1 MSKDLFEM
9 RKALASRTSPFAR
22 EQARGQA
29 SAVADFVF
37 EPKSGKD
44 PLGNIPVTVPRMRGG
59 PNAFVPAGQQQQF
72 TQVDAL
78 APLNF
83 AAEELTTPANAPFV
97 AVPRMLSRAGSALV
111 ENIPTELK
119 DFYSGDPIKKA
130 RGVAEGMFQGVK
142 GAARELIDPTEMAT
156 RREFGGAGSVRRKE
170 FVETADRG
178 VAEAS
183 PKASA
188 FLRAQATGKAV
199 GEGNTV
205 IEAYPVLKRD
215 AVEVGRLE
223 NTQDVQQ
230 ALTRDNPDIDQDIVD
245 RATNHLY
252 AQQGKKGQLVTR
264 NRATSSTNLGPEA
277 IGQATTSPVALRT
290 LYSPKSM
297 ESWYDVVGD
306 NPSTEQWKE
315 MLGLFSALERD
326 FLLQNKKIF
335 GENPSAAAVWG
346 TYWKGKKRVK
356 EGKKLGSDQKKYIDA
371 IDKQMNTQTG
381 LKKYLSKFVPNALV
395 KPKGPTKV
403 NEMNGKLV
411 LQQSF
416 NSSAKDLG
424 GMNAFIVVDPKKG
437 EFYSMLSDGHDLLG
451 QTPPGFEDLVNVVP
465 IQKYKIGA
473 GKEAGGARPKK
484 ELEAA
489 SEVYENTAELER
501 RSGIP
506 RLKNESVAA
515 YQKRVA
521 RDFKGTATT
530 GERLE
535 AAATAAMPLSAGGM
549 LSRDEK
555 ERGR

>member
-1 MSKDLFEM
+1 MSNDYLEL
-9 RKALASRTSPFAR
+9 RKAASRTTPFAR
-22 EQARGQA
+22 KQARGQA
-29 SAVADFVF
+29 SAVADVVF
-37 EPKSGKD
+37 DS
-44 PLGNIPVTVPRMRGG
+44 PLDNPFGSLPMTAYAGSEGIPMSPPRK
-59 PNAFVPAGQQQQF
+59 
-72 TQVDAL
+72 TQVDAM

-97 AVPRMLSRAGSALV
+97 AAPRMLARAGNAFV

-130 RGVAEGMFQGVK
+130 KGVAGGMLQSAK
-142 GAARELIDPTEMAT
+142 GTVRELVDPTEMAT
-156 RREFGGAGSVRRKE
+156 RREFGGAGSVRRRE
-170 FVETADRG
+170 SVETEDRG
-178 VAEAS
+178 VGEAS

-188 FLRAQATGKAV
+188 FLRAQSTGKAV
-199 GEGNTV
+199 GEGDTI

-215 AVEVGRLE
+215 AVQVGRLE
-223 NTQDVQQ
+223 NTQDVQR
-230 ALTRDNPDIDQDIVD
+230 ALTKDNPDIDQDIVD

-252 AQQGKKGQLVTR
+252 AQQGKQGQLVTR
-264 NRATSSTNLGPEA
+264 NRATPSTNLGPEA

-306 NPSTEQWKE
+306 NPSTEQWKG
-315 MLGLFSALERD
+315 MLGLFSALDRD
-326 FLLQNKKIF
+326 FLLQNKKVF
-335 GENPSAAAVWG
+335 GEKPSAAVVWSA
-346 TYWKGKKRVK
+346 YWKGKKRIK

-371 IDKQMNTQTG
+371 IDNQMKTQTG

-451 QTPPGFEDLVNVVP
+451 QTPPGFENLVNVVP

-489 SEVYENTAELER
+489 SEVYGDTAELER

-506 RLKNESVAA
+506 RLKNESVSA

-535 AAATAAMPLSAGGM
+535 AAATAAMPLSAVGM
-549 LSRDEK
+549 MSRDEEK
-555 ERGR
+555 GR

>member
-1 MSKDLFEM
+1 MSNDYLEL
-9 RKALASRTSPFAR
+9 RKAASRTTPFAR

-29 SAVADFVF
+29 SAVADVVF
-37 EPKSGKD
+37 DS
-44 PLGNIPVTVPRMRGG
+44 PLDNPFGSLPMTAYAGSEGIPMSPPRK
-59 PNAFVPAGQQQQF
+59 
-72 TQVDAL
+72 TQVDAM

-97 AVPRMLSRAGSALV
+97 AAPRMLARAGNAFV

-130 RGVAEGMFQGVK
+130 KGVAGGMLQSAK
-142 GAARELIDPTEMAT
+142 GTARELVDPTEMAT
-156 RREFGGAGSVRRKE
+156 RREFGGAGSVRRRE
-170 FVETADRG
+170 SVETEDRG
-178 VAEAS
+178 VGEAS

-188 FLRAQATGKAV
+188 FLRAQSTGKAV
-199 GEGNTV
+199 GEGDTI

-215 AVEVGRLE
+215 AVQVGRLE
-223 NTQDVQQ
+223 NTQDVQR
-230 ALTRDNPDIDQDIVD
+230 ALTKDNPDIDQDIVD

-252 AQQGKKGQLVTR
+252 AQQGKQGQLVTR

-306 NPSTEQWKE
+306 NPSTEQWKG
-315 MLGLFSALERD
+315 MLGLFSALDRD
-326 FLLQNKKIF
+326 FLLQNKKVF
-335 GENPSAAAVWG
+335 GEKPSAAVVWSA
-346 TYWKGKKRVK
+346 YWKGKKRIK

-371 IDKQMNTQTG
+371 IDNQMKTQTG

-451 QTPPGFEDLVNVVP
+451 QTPPGFENLVNVVP

-489 SEVYENTAELER
+489 SEVYGDTAELER

-506 RLKNESVAA
+506 RLKNESVSA

-535 AAATAAMPLSAGGM
+535 AAATAAMPLSAVGM
-549 LSRDEK
+549 MSRDEEK
-555 ERGR
+555 GR

>member
-1 MSKDLFEM
+1 MSNDYLEL
-9 RKALASRTSPFAR
+9 RKAASRTTPFAR
-22 EQARGQA
+22 KQARGQA
-29 SAVADFVF
+29 SAVADVVF
-37 EPKSGKD
+37 DS
-44 PLGNIPVTVPRMRGG
+44 PLDNPFGSLPVTAYAGSEGIPMSAPRK
-59 PNAFVPAGQQQQF
+59 
-72 TQVDAL
+72 TQVDAM

-97 AVPRMLSRAGSALV
+97 AAPRMLARAGSSFV

-119 DFYSGDPIKKA
+119 GFYSGSPVEKYKGIS
-130 RGVAEGMFQGVK
+130 EGMLQSAK
-142 GAARELIDPTEMAT
+142 GTARELVDPTEMAT
-156 RREFGGAGSVRRKE
+156 RREFGTGSVRRAE
-170 FVETADRG
+170 MQQTADRG
-178 VAEAS
+178 ITEGN

-188 FLRAQATGKAV
+188 FLRAQSTGKAV
-199 GEGNTV
+199 GEGDTI

-215 AVEVGRLE
+215 AVQVGRLE
-223 NTQDVQQ
+223 NTEDVQR
-230 ALTRDNPDIDQDIVD
+230 ALTKDNPNIDQDIVD

-252 AQQGKKGQLVTR
+252 AQQGKQGQLVTR

-306 NPSTEQWKE
+306 SPSTEQWKE
-315 MLGLFSALERD
+315 MLGLFSALDRD
-326 FLLQNKKIF
+326 FLLQNKKVF
-335 GENPSAAAVWG
+335 GEKPSAAVVWN
-346 TYWKGKKRVK
+346 TYWKGKKRLK
-356 EGKKLGSDQKKYIDA
+356 EGKKLGSDQKKYVDVV
-371 IDKQMNTQTG
+371 DNQMKTQTG

-473 GKEAGGARPKK
+473 GKEGGGARPKK

-489 SEVYENTAELER
+489 SEVYEDTVELEK
-501 RSGIP
+501 RSGIS
-506 RLKNESVAA
+506 RLKNESISA

-530 GERLE
+530 GERVE
-535 AAATAAMPLSAGGM
+535 AAASAAMPLSAVGM
-549 LSRDEK
+549 MSRDEEK
-555 ERGR
+555 GR

>member
-1 MSKDLFEM
+1 MPQTVYAGSEGIPMS
-9 RKALASRTSPFAR
+9 A
-22 EQARGQA
+22 
-29 SAVADFVF
+29 
-37 EPKSGKD
+37 
-44 PLGNIPVTVPRMRGG
+44 PRR
-59 PNAFVPAGQQQQF
+59 
-72 TQVDAL
+72 TQVDL
-78 APLNF
+78 MAPLNF
-83 AAEELTTPANAPFV
+83 GAEELTTPANVPFV
-97 AVPRMLSRAGSALV
+97 AGPRMLARAGNAFV

-119 DFYSGDPIKKA
+119 GFYSGSPVEKYKGIS
-130 RGVAEGMFQGVK
+130 EGMLQSAK
-142 GAARELIDPTEMAT
+142 GTARELVDPTEMAT
-156 RREFGGAGSVRRKE
+156 RREFGTGSVRRAE
-170 FVETADRG
+170 MQQTADRG
-178 VAEAS
+178 ITEGN

-199 GEGNTV
+199 GEGDTV

-215 AVEVGRLE
+215 AVQVGRLE

-230 ALTRDNPDIDQDIVD
+230 ALTKDNPDIDQDIVD

-252 AQQGKKGQLVTR
+252 AQQGKQGQLVTR

-306 NPSTEQWKE
+306 SPSTEQWKE
-315 MLGLFSALERD
+315 MLGLFSALDRD
-326 FLLQNKKIF
+326 FLLQNKKVF
-335 GENPSAAAVWG
+335 GENPSAAAVWKS
-346 TYWKGKKRVK
+346 YWKGKKNLK
-356 EGKKLGSDQKKYIDA
+356 EGNNLGSDQKKYIEAVDN
-371 IDKQMNTQTG
+371 QMKTQTG

-451 QTPPGFEDLVNVVP
+451 QTPPGFEELVNVVP
-465 IQKYKIGA
+465 IQKYRIGG

-489 SEVYENTAELER
+489 TKVYENTTELEN

-506 RLKNESVAA
+506 RLKNESVSA

-521 RDFKGTATT
+521 RDFRGTATT
-530 GERLE
+530 AERLE
-535 AAATAAMPLSAGGM
+535 ATAASAMPLSVSGM
-549 LSRDEK
+549 LTREE
-555 ERGR
+555 ER

>member
-1 MSKDLFEM
+1 MSNDIFEM
-9 RKALASRTSPFAR
+9 RKALASRTSPLAQR
-22 EQARGQA
+22 AAKEQI
-29 SAVADFVF
+29 SVVADTLFSPVVENPF
-37 EPKSGKD
+37 GSLPMTAYAGSEG
-44 PLGNIPVTVPRMRGG
+44 IPMAAPRK
-59 PNAFVPAGQQQQF
+59 
-72 TQVDAL
+72 TQVDVM

-97 AVPRMLSRAGSALV
+97 AAPRMLSRAGSAFV

-130 RGVAEGMFQGVK
+130 KGVAEGLFQSAK
-142 GAARELIDPTEMAT
+142 GTTRELVDPTEMAT
-156 RREFGGAGSVRRKE
+156 RRQYGTGSVRRKE
-170 FVETADRG
+170 SVETEDKG

-183 PKASA
+183 PKASG

-199 GEGNTV
+199 GKGDTV
-205 IEAYPVLKRD
+205 IEAYPSLKRD
-215 AVEVGRLE
+215 AVQVGRLE

-252 AQQGKKGQLVTR
+252 AQQGKQGQLVTR

-277 IGQATTSPVALRT
+277 IGQARTAPVALRT

-297 ESWYDVVGD
+297 ESWYDVVGN

-315 MLGLFSALERD
+315 MLGLFSALDRD
-326 FLLQNKKIF
+326 FLLQNKKVF

-346 TYWKGKKRVK
+346 AYWKGKKRIK

-371 IDKQMNTQTG
+371 IDNQMKTQTG
-381 LKKYLSKFVPNALV
+381 LKKYLSKFIPNAFV
-395 KPKGPTKV
+395 KPKGPTRV

-465 IQKYKIGA
+465 IQKYKIGG

-484 ELEAA
+484 ELEVA
-489 SEVYENTAELER
+489 SEVYEDTAELER

-506 RLKNESVAA
+506 RLKNESVSA

-535 AAATAAMPLSAGGM
+535 ASATAAMPLSATGM
-549 LSRDEK
+549 LVRDEEE
-555 ERGR
+555 ER

>member
-1 MSKDLFEM
+1 MSNDYLEL
-9 RKALASRTSPFAR
+9 RKAASRTTPFAR

-29 SAVADFVF
+29 SAVTDVLFSPVVEKPFGSLPMTAYAGS
-37 EPKSGKD
+37 EG
-44 PLGNIPVTVPRMRGG
+44 IPMSPPRK
-59 PNAFVPAGQQQQF
+59 
-72 TQVDAL
+72 TQVDAM

-97 AVPRMLSRAGSALV
+97 AAPRMLARAGNAFV

-130 RGVAEGMFQGVK
+130 KGVAGGMLQSAK
-142 GAARELIDPTEMAT
+142 GTARELVDPTEMAT
-156 RREFGGAGSVRRKE
+156 RREFGGAGSVRRRE
-170 FVETADRG
+170 SVETEDRG
-178 VAEAS
+178 VGEAS

-188 FLRAQATGKAV
+188 FLRAQSTGKAV
-199 GEGNTV
+199 GEGDTI
-205 IEAYPVLKRD
+205 IETYPVLKRD
-215 AVEVGRLE
+215 AVQVGRLE
-223 NTQDVQQ
+223 NTQDVQR
-230 ALTRDNPDIDQDIVD
+230 ALTKDNPDIDQDIVD

-252 AQQGKKGQLVTR
+252 AQQGKQGQLVTR

-306 NPSTEQWKE
+306 NPSTEQWKG
-315 MLGLFSALERD
+315 MLGLFSALDRD
-326 FLLQNKKIF
+326 FLLQNKKVF
-335 GENPSAAAVWG
+335 GEKPSAAVVWSA
-346 TYWKGKKRVK
+346 YWKGKKRIK

-371 IDKQMNTQTG
+371 VDNQMKTQTG

-451 QTPPGFEDLVNVVP
+451 QTPPGFENLVNVVP

-489 SEVYENTAELER
+489 SEVYGDTAELER

-506 RLKNESVAA
+506 RLKNESVSA

-535 AAATAAMPLSAGGM
+535 AAATAAMPLSAVGM
-549 LSRDEK
+549 MSRDEEK
-555 ERGR
+555 GR

>member
-1 MSKDLFEM
+1 MSNDYLEL
-9 RKALASRTSPFAR
+9 RKAASRTTPFAR
-22 EQARGQA
+22 KQARGQA
-29 SAVADFVF
+29 SAVADVVF
-37 EPKSGKD
+37 DS
-44 PLGNIPVTVPRMRGG
+44 PLDNPFGSLPMTAYAGSEGIPMSPPRK
-59 PNAFVPAGQQQQF
+59 
-72 TQVDAL
+72 TQVDAM

-97 AVPRMLSRAGSALV
+97 AAPRMLARAGNAFV

-130 RGVAEGMFQGVK
+130 KGVAGGMLQSAK
-142 GAARELIDPTEMAT
+142 GAARELVDPVEMAT
-156 RREFGGAGSVRRKE
+156 RREFGGAGSVRRRE
-170 FVETADRG
+170 SVETEDRG
-178 VAEAS
+178 VGEAS

-188 FLRAQATGKAV
+188 FLRAQSTGKAV
-199 GEGNTV
+199 GEGDTI

-215 AVEVGRLE
+215 AVQVGRLE
-223 NTQDVQQ
+223 NTQDVQR
-230 ALTRDNPDIDQDIVD
+230 ALTKDNPDIDQDIVD

-252 AQQGKKGQLVTR
+252 AQQGKQGQLVTR
-264 NRATSSTNLGPEA
+264 NRATPSTNLGPEA

-306 NPSTEQWKE
+306 NPSTEQWKG
-315 MLGLFSALERD
+315 MLGLFSALDRD
-326 FLLQNKKIF
+326 FLLQNKKVF
-335 GENPSAAAVWG
+335 GEKPSAAVVWSA
-346 TYWKGKKRVK
+346 YWKGKKRIK

-371 IDKQMNTQTG
+371 IDNQMKTQTG

-451 QTPPGFEDLVNVVP
+451 QTPPGFENLVNVVP

-489 SEVYENTAELER
+489 SEVYGDTAELER

-506 RLKNESVAA
+506 RLKNESVSA

-535 AAATAAMPLSAGGM
+535 AAATATMPLSAVGM
-549 LSRDEK
+549 LSREEEK
-555 ERGR
+555 GR

>member
-1 MSKDLFEM
+1 VSDFQKKREEYLAL
-9 RKALASRTSPFAR
+9 RKGASRTTPLAR
-22 EQARGQA
+22 RAAKEQT
-29 SAVADFVF
+29 SAVAGFIFD
-37 EPKSGKD
+37 S
-44 PLGNIPVTVPRMRGG
+44 PLDNPFGSMPQTVYAGSEGIPMSAPRR
-59 PNAFVPAGQQQQF
+59 
-72 TQVDAL
+72 TQVDL
-78 APLNF
+78 MAPLNF
-83 AAEELTTPANAPFV
+83 GAEELTTPANVPFV
-97 AVPRMLSRAGSALV
+97 AGPRMLARAGNAFV

-119 DFYSGDPIKKA
+119 GFYSGSPVEKYKGIS
-130 RGVAEGMFQGVK
+130 EGMLQSAK
-142 GAARELIDPTEMAT
+142 GTARELVDPTEMAT
-156 RREFGGAGSVRRKE
+156 RREFGTGSVRRAE
-170 FVETADRG
+170 MQQTADRG
-178 VAEAS
+178 ITEGN

-199 GEGNTV
+199 GEGDTV

-215 AVEVGRLE
+215 AVQVGRLE

-230 ALTRDNPDIDQDIVD
+230 ALTKDNPDIDQDIVD

-252 AQQGKKGQLVTR
+252 AQQGKQGQLVTR

-306 NPSTEQWKE
+306 SPSTEQWKE
-315 MLGLFSALERD
+315 MLGLFSALDRD
-326 FLLQNKKIF
+326 FLLQNKKVF
-335 GENPSAAAVWG
+335 GENPSAAAVWKS
-346 TYWKGKKRVK
+346 YWKGKKNLK
-356 EGKKLGSDQKKYIDA
+356 EGNNLGSDQKKYIEAVDN
-371 IDKQMNTQTG
+371 QMKTQTG

-451 QTPPGFEDLVNVVP
+451 QTPPGFEELVNVVP
-465 IQKYKIGA
+465 IQKYRIGG

-489 SEVYENTAELER
+489 TKVYENTTELEN

-506 RLKNESVAA
+506 RLKNESVSA

-521 RDFKGTATT
+521 RDFRGTATT
-530 GERLE
+530 AERLE
-535 AAATAAMPLSAGGM
+535 ATAASAMPLSVSGM
-549 LSRDEK
+549 LTREE
-555 ERGR
+555 ER

>member
-1 MSKDLFEM
+1 MSDFQKKREEYLAL
-9 RKALASRTSPFAR
+9 RKGASRTTPFAR
-22 EQARGQA
+22 RAAREQT
-29 SAVADFVF
+29 SAVAGFIFD
-37 EPKSGKD
+37 S
-44 PLGNIPVTVPRMRGG
+44 PLDNPFGSMPQTVYAGSEGIPMSAPRR
-59 PNAFVPAGQQQQF
+59 
-72 TQVDAL
+72 TQVDL
-78 APLNF
+78 MAPLNF
-83 AAEELTTPANAPFV
+83 GAEELTTPANAPFV
-97 AVPRMLSRAGSALV
+97 AGPRMLARAGSAFV

-119 DFYSGDPIKKA
+119 GFYSGSPVEKYKGIS
-130 RGVAEGMFQGVK
+130 EGMLQSAK
-142 GAARELIDPTEMAT
+142 GTARELVDPTEMAT
-156 RREFGGAGSVRRKE
+156 RREFGTGSVRRAE
-170 FVETADRG
+170 MQQTADRG
-178 VAEAS
+178 ITEGN

-199 GEGNTV
+199 GEGDTV

-215 AVEVGRLE
+215 AVQVGRLE

-230 ALTRDNPDIDQDIVD
+230 ALTKDNPDIDQDIVD

-252 AQQGKKGQLVTR
+252 AQQGKQGQLVTR
-264 NRATSSTNLGPEA
+264 NRATPSTNLGPEA

-297 ESWYDVVGD
+297 ESWYDVVGN

-315 MLGLFSALERD
+315 MLGLFSALDRD
-326 FLLQNKKIF
+326 FLLQNKKVF
-335 GENPSAAAVWG
+335 GESPSAAAVWN
-346 TYWKGKKRVK
+346 TYWKGKKRLK
-356 EGKKLGSDQKKYIDA
+356 ENKKLGPDQKKYIEAVDN
-371 IDKQMNTQTG
+371 QMKTQTG

-451 QTPPGFEDLVNVVP
+451 QTPPGFEELVNVVP
-465 IQKYKIGA
+465 IQKYRIGG

-489 SEVYENTAELER
+489 TKVYENTTELES

-506 RLKNESVAA
+506 RLKNESVSA

-521 RDFKGTATT
+521 RDFRGTATT
-530 GERLE
+530 AERLE
-535 AAATAAMPLSAGGM
+535 ATAASAMPLSVSGM
-549 LSRDEK
+549 LTREE
-555 ERGR
+555 ER

>member
-1 MSKDLFEM
+1 MSNDYLEL
-9 RKALASRTSPFAR
+9 RKAASRTTKFAR

-29 SAVADFVF
+29 SAVTDALFSPVGGSDL
-37 EPKSGKD
+37 
-44 PLGNIPVTVPRMRGG
+44 LGSLPVTAYAGSEGISMTAPRK
-59 PNAFVPAGQQQQF
+59 
-72 TQVDAL
+72 TQVDAMA
-78 APLNF
+78 APNLVLN
-83 AAEELTTPANAPFV
+83 ELRTPANAPFV
-97 AVPRMLSRAGSALV
+97 AGPRMLARAGSSFV

-119 DFYSGDPIKKA
+119 GFYSGSPVEKYKGIS
-130 RGVAEGMFQGVK
+130 EGMLQSAK
-142 GAARELIDPTEMAT
+142 GTARELVDPTEMAT
-156 RREFGGAGSVRRKE
+156 RREFGTGSVRRAE
-170 FVETADRG
+170 MQQTADRG
-178 VAEAS
+178 IAEGN

-199 GEGNTV
+199 GEGDTI

-215 AVEVGRLE
+215 AVQVGRLE
-223 NTQDVQQ
+223 NTQDVQR
-230 ALTRDNPDIDQDIVD
+230 ALTKDNPDIDQDIVD

-252 AQQGKKGQLVTR
+252 AQQGKQGQLVTR
-264 NRATSSTNLGPEA
+264 NRATPSTNLGPEA

-306 NPSTEQWKE
+306 SPSTEQWKE
-315 MLGLFSALERD
+315 MLGLFSALDRD
-326 FLLQNKKIF
+326 FLLQNKKVF

-346 TYWKGKKRVK
+346 AYWKGKKRVK

-371 IDKQMNTQTG
+371 IDKQMKTQTG
-381 LKKYLSKFVPNALV
+381 LKKYLSKFVPNAIV

-465 IQKYKIGA
+465 IQKYKIGG

-489 SEVYENTAELER
+489 SKVYEDTSELER

-506 RLKNESVAA
+506 KLKNESVSA
-515 YQKRVA
+515 YQKRVS
-521 RDFKGTATT
+521 RDFRGTATT

-535 AAATAAMPLSAGGM
+535 AAATAAMPLSAAGM
-549 LSRDEK
+549 MSRDK
-555 ERGR
+555 EER

>member
-1 MSKDLFEM
+1 MSDFQKKREEYLAI
-9 RKALASRTSPFAR
+9 RKGASRTTPLAR
-22 EQARGQA
+22 RAAKEQT
-29 SAVADFVF
+29 SAVAGFIFD
-37 EPKSGKD
+37 S
-44 PLGNIPVTVPRMRGG
+44 PLDNPFGSMPQTVYAGSEGIPMSAPRR
-59 PNAFVPAGQQQQF
+59 
-72 TQVDAL
+72 TQVDL
-78 APLNF
+78 MAPLNF
-83 AAEELTTPANAPFV
+83 GAEELTTPANVPFV
-97 AVPRMLSRAGSALV
+97 AGPRMLARAGNAFV

-119 DFYSGDPIKKA
+119 GFYSGSPVEKYKGIS
-130 RGVAEGMFQGVK
+130 EGMLQSAK
-142 GAARELIDPTEMAT
+142 GTARELVDPTEMAT
-156 RREFGGAGSVRRKE
+156 RREFGTGSVRRAE
-170 FVETADRG
+170 MQQTADRG
-178 VAEAS
+178 ITEGN

-199 GEGNTV
+199 GEGDTV

-215 AVEVGRLE
+215 AVQVGRLE

-230 ALTRDNPDIDQDIVD
+230 ALTKDNPDIDQDIVD

-252 AQQGKKGQLVTR
+252 AQQGKQGQLVTR

-306 NPSTEQWKE
+306 SPSTEQWKE
-315 MLGLFSALERD
+315 MLGLFSALDRD
-326 FLLQNKKIF
+326 FLLQNKKVF
-335 GENPSAAAVWG
+335 GENPSAAAVWKS
-346 TYWKGKKRVK
+346 YWKGKKNLK
-356 EGKKLGSDQKKYIDA
+356 EGNNLGSDQKKYIEAVDN
-371 IDKQMNTQTG
+371 QMKTQTG

-451 QTPPGFEDLVNVVP
+451 QTPPGFEELVNVVP
-465 IQKYKIGA
+465 IQKYRIGG

-489 SEVYENTAELER
+489 TKVYENTTELEN

-506 RLKNESVAA
+506 RLKNESVSA

-521 RDFKGTATT
+521 RDFRGTATT
-530 GERLE
+530 AERLE
-535 AAATAAMPLSAGGM
+535 ATAASAMPLSVSGM
-549 LSRDEK
+549 LTREE
-555 ERGR
+555 ER

>member
-1 MSKDLFEM
+1 MSNDYLEL
-9 RKALASRTSPFAR
+9 RKAASRTTPFAR

-29 SAVADFVF
+29 SAVADVVF
-37 EPKSGKD
+37 DS
-44 PLGNIPVTVPRMRGG
+44 PLDNPFGSLPMTAYAGSEGIPMSPPRK
-59 PNAFVPAGQQQQF
+59 
-72 TQVDAL
+72 TQVDAM

-97 AVPRMLSRAGSALV
+97 AAPRMLARAGNAFV

-130 RGVAEGMFQGVK
+130 KGVAGGMLQSAK
-142 GAARELIDPTEMAT
+142 GTARELVDPTEMAT
-156 RREFGGAGSVRRKE
+156 RREFGGAGSVRRRE
-170 FVETADRG
+170 SVETEDRG
-178 VAEAS
+178 VGEAS

-188 FLRAQATGKAV
+188 FLRAQSTGKAV
-199 GEGNTV
+199 GEGDTI

-215 AVEVGRLE
+215 AVQVGRLE
-223 NTQDVQQ
+223 NTQDVQR
-230 ALTRDNPDIDQDIVD
+230 ALTKDNPDIDQDIVD

-252 AQQGKKGQLVTR
+252 AQQGKQGQLVTR

-306 NPSTEQWKE
+306 NPSTEQWKG
-315 MLGLFSALERD
+315 MLGLVSALDRD
-326 FLLQNKKIF
+326 FLLQNKKVF
-335 GENPSAAAVWG
+335 GEKPSAAVVWSA
-346 TYWKGKKRVK
+346 YWKGKKRIK

-371 IDKQMNTQTG
+371 IDNQMKTQTG

-473 GKEAGGARPKK
+473 GKEGGGARPKK

-489 SEVYENTAELER
+489 SEVYGDTAELER

-506 RLKNESVAA
+506 RLKNESVSA
-515 YQKRVA
+515 YQKKVA

-535 AAATAAMPLSAGGM
+535 AAATAAMPLSAVGM
-549 LSRDEK
+549 MSRDEEK
-555 ERGR
+555 GR

>member
-1 MSKDLFEM
+1 MSNDYLEL
-9 RKALASRTSPFAR
+9 RKAASRTTPFAR
-22 EQARGQA
+22 KQARGQA
-29 SAVADFVF
+29 AAVADVVF
-37 EPKSGKD
+37 DS
-44 PLGNIPVTVPRMRGG
+44 PLDNPFGSLPVTAYAGSEGIPMSAPRK
-59 PNAFVPAGQQQQF
+59 
-72 TQVDAL
+72 TQVDAM

-97 AVPRMLSRAGSALV
+97 AAPRMLARAGSSFV

-119 DFYSGDPIKKA
+119 GFYSGSPVEKYKGIS
-130 RGVAEGMFQGVK
+130 EGMLQSAK
-142 GAARELIDPTEMAT
+142 GTARELVDPTEMAT
-156 RREFGGAGSVRRKE
+156 RREFGTGSVRRAE
-170 FVETADRG
+170 MQQTADRG
-178 VAEAS
+178 ITEGN

-188 FLRAQATGKAV
+188 FLRAQSTGKAV
-199 GEGNTV
+199 GEGDTI

-215 AVEVGRLE
+215 VVQIGRLE
-223 NTQDVQQ
+223 NTEDVQR
-230 ALTRDNPDIDQDIVD
+230 ALTKDNPNIDQDIID

-252 AQQGKKGQLVTR
+252 AQQGKQGQLVTR

-306 NPSTEQWKE
+306 SPSTEQWKE
-315 MLGLFSALERD
+315 MLGLFSALDRD
-326 FLLQNKKIF
+326 FLLQNKKVF
-335 GENPSAAAVWG
+335 GEKPSAAVVWN
-346 TYWKGKKRVK
+346 TYWKGKKRLK
-356 EGKKLGSDQKKYIDA
+356 EGKKLGSDQKKYVDVV
-371 IDKQMNTQTG
+371 DNQMKTQTG
-381 LKKYLSKFVPNALV
+381 LNKYLSKFVPNALV

-403 NEMNGKLV
+403 SEMNGKLV

-424 GMNAFIVVDPKKG
+424 GMNAFVVVDPKKG

-473 GKEAGGARPKK
+473 GKEGGGARPKK

-489 SEVYENTAELER
+489 SEVYGDTTELER

-506 RLKNESVAA
+506 RLKNESVSA
-515 YQKRVA
+515 YQNRVA

-530 GERLE
+530 GERVE
-535 AAATAAMPLSAGGM
+535 AAAAAAMPLSAVGM
-549 LSRDEK
+549 MSRDE

>member
-1 MSKDLFEM
+1 MSNDYLEL
-9 RKALASRTSPFAR
+9 RKAASRTTPFAR

-29 SAVADFVF
+29 SAVTDVLFSPVVEKPFGSLPMTAYAGS
-37 EPKSGKD
+37 EG
-44 PLGNIPVTVPRMRGG
+44 IPMSPPRK
-59 PNAFVPAGQQQQF
+59 
-72 TQVDAL
+72 TQVDAM

-97 AVPRMLSRAGSALV
+97 AAPRMLARAGNAFV

-130 RGVAEGMFQGVK
+130 KGVAGGMLQSAK
-142 GAARELIDPTEMAT
+142 GTARELVDPTEMAT
-156 RREFGGAGSVRRKE
+156 RREFGGAGSVRRRE
-170 FVETADRG
+170 SVETEDRG
-178 VAEAS
+178 VGEAS

-188 FLRAQATGKAV
+188 FLRAQSTGKAV
-199 GEGNTV
+199 GEGDTI

-215 AVEVGRLE
+215 AVQVGRLE
-223 NTQDVQQ
+223 NTQDVQR
-230 ALTRDNPDIDQDIVD
+230 ALTKDNPDIDQDIVD

-252 AQQGKKGQLVTR
+252 AQQGKQGQLVTR

-306 NPSTEQWKE
+306 NPSTEQWKG
-315 MLGLFSALERD
+315 MLGLFSALDRD
-326 FLLQNKKIF
+326 FLLQNKKVF
-335 GENPSAAAVWG
+335 GEKPSAAVVWSA
-346 TYWKGKKRVK
+346 YWKGKKRIK

-371 IDKQMNTQTG
+371 IDNQMKTQTG

-473 GKEAGGARPKK
+473 GKEGGGARPKK

-489 SEVYENTAELER
+489 SEVYGDTAELER

-506 RLKNESVAA
+506 RLKNESVSA

-535 AAATAAMPLSAGGM
+535 AAATAAMPLSAVGM
-549 LSRDEK
+549 MSRDEEK
-555 ERGR
+555 GR

>member
-1 MSKDLFEM
+1 MSNDYLEL
-9 RKALASRTSPFAR
+9 RKAASRTTPFAR
-22 EQARGQA
+22 KQARGQA
-29 SAVADFVF
+29 SAVTDVLFSPVVEKPF
-37 EPKSGKD
+37 GSL
-44 PLGNIPVTVPRMRGG
+44 PLTAYAGSDGIPMSPPRK
-59 PNAFVPAGQQQQF
+59 
-72 TQVDAL
+72 TQVDAM

-97 AVPRMLSRAGSALV
+97 AAPRMLARAGNAFV

-119 DFYSGDPIKKA
+119 DFYSGDPIKKTK
-130 RGVAEGMFQGVK
+130 GVAGGMLQSAK
-142 GAARELIDPTEMAT
+142 GTARELVDPTEMAT
-156 RREFGGAGSVRRKE
+156 RREFGGAGSVRRRE
-170 FVETADRG
+170 SVETEDRG
-178 VAEAS
+178 VGEAS

-188 FLRAQATGKAV
+188 FLRAQSTGKAV
-199 GEGNTV
+199 GEGDTI

-215 AVEVGRLE
+215 AVQVGRLE
-223 NTQDVQQ
+223 NTQDVQR
-230 ALTRDNPDIDQDIVD
+230 ALTKDNPDIDQDIVD

-252 AQQGKKGQLVTR
+252 AQQGKQGQLVTR

-306 NPSTEQWKE
+306 NPSTEQWKG
-315 MLGLFSALERD
+315 MLGLFSALDRD
-326 FLLQNKKIF
+326 FLLQNKKVF
-335 GENPSAAAVWG
+335 GEKPSAAVVWSA
-346 TYWKGKKRVK
+346 YWKGKKRIK

-371 IDKQMNTQTG
+371 IDNQMKTQTG

-451 QTPPGFEDLVNVVP
+451 QTPPGFENLVNVVP

-489 SEVYENTAELER
+489 SEVYGDTAELER

-506 RLKNESVAA
+506 RLKNESVSA

-535 AAATAAMPLSAGGM
+535 AAATAAMPLSAVGM
-549 LSRDEK
+549 MSRDEEK
-555 ERGR
+555 GR

>member
-1 MSKDLFEM
+1 MSNDYLEL
-9 RKALASRTSPFAR
+9 RKAASRTTPFAR
-22 EQARGQA
+22 KQARGQA
-29 SAVADFVF
+29 SAVADVVF
-37 EPKSGKD
+37 DS
-44 PLGNIPVTVPRMRGG
+44 PLDNPFGSLPVTAYAGSEGIPMSAPRK
-59 PNAFVPAGQQQQF
+59 
-72 TQVDAL
+72 TQVDAM

-97 AVPRMLSRAGSALV
+97 AAPRMLARAGSSFV

-119 DFYSGDPIKKA
+119 GFYSGSPVEKYKGIS
-130 RGVAEGMFQGVK
+130 EGMLQSAK
-142 GAARELIDPTEMAT
+142 GTARELVDPTEMAT
-156 RREFGGAGSVRRKE
+156 RREFGTGSVRRAE
-170 FVETADRG
+170 MQQTADRG
-178 VAEAS
+178 ITEGN

-188 FLRAQATGKAV
+188 FLRAQSTGKAV
-199 GEGNTV
+199 GEGDTI

-215 AVEVGRLE
+215 AVQVGRLE
-223 NTQDVQQ
+223 NTEDVQR
-230 ALTRDNPDIDQDIVD
+230 ALTKDNPNIDQDIID

-252 AQQGKKGQLVTR
+252 AQQGKQGQLVTR

-306 NPSTEQWKE
+306 SPSTEQWKE
-315 MLGLFSALERD
+315 MLGLFSALDRD
-326 FLLQNKKIF
+326 FLLQNKKVF
-335 GENPSAAAVWG
+335 GEKPSAAVVWN
-346 TYWKGKKRVK
+346 TYWKGKKRLK
-356 EGKKLGSDQKKYIDA
+356 EGKKLGSDQKKYVDVV
-371 IDKQMNTQTG
+371 DNQMKTQTG

-424 GMNAFIVVDPKKG
+424 GMNAFVVVDPKKG

-473 GKEAGGARPKK
+473 GKEGGGARPKK

-489 SEVYENTAELER
+489 SEVYEDTVELEK
-501 RSGIP
+501 RSGIS
-506 RLKNESVAA
+506 RLKNESISA

-530 GERLE
+530 GERVE
-535 AAATAAMPLSAGGM
+535 AAASAAMPLSAVGM
-549 LSRDEK
+549 MSREEEK
-555 ERGR
+555 GR

>member
-1 MSKDLFEM
+1 MSNDYLEL
-9 RKALASRTSPFAR
+9 RKAASRTTPFAR

-29 SAVADFVF
+29 SAVTDVLFSPVVEKPFGSLPMTAYAGS
-37 EPKSGKD
+37 EG
-44 PLGNIPVTVPRMRGG
+44 IPMSPPRK
-59 PNAFVPAGQQQQF
+59 
-72 TQVDAL
+72 TQVDAM

-97 AVPRMLSRAGSALV
+97 AAPRMLARAGNAFV

-130 RGVAEGMFQGVK
+130 KGVAGGMLQSAK
-142 GAARELIDPTEMAT
+142 GTARELVDPTEMAT
-156 RREFGGAGSVRRKE
+156 RREFGGAGSVRRRE
-170 FVETADRG
+170 SVETEDRG
-178 VAEAS
+178 VGEAS

-188 FLRAQATGKAV
+188 FLRAQSTGKAV
-199 GEGNTV
+199 GEGDTI
-205 IEAYPVLKRD
+205 IETYPVLKRD
-215 AVEVGRLE
+215 AVQVGRLE
-223 NTQDVQQ
+223 NTQDVQR
-230 ALTRDNPDIDQDIVD
+230 ALTKDNPDIDQDIVD

-252 AQQGKKGQLVTR
+252 AQQGKQGQLVTR

-306 NPSTEQWKE
+306 NPSTEQWKG
-315 MLGLFSALERD
+315 MLGLFSALDRD
-326 FLLQNKKIF
+326 FLLQNKKVF
-335 GENPSAAAVWG
+335 GEKPSAAVVWSA
-346 TYWKGKKRVK
+346 YWKGKKRIK

-371 IDKQMNTQTG
+371 VDNQMKTQTG

-437 EFYSMLSDGHDLLG
+437 VFYSMLSDGHDLLG

-465 IQKYKIGA
+465 IQKYRIGA

-489 SEVYENTAELER
+489 SEVYENTAELEK

-506 RLKNESVAA
+506 RFKNESVAA

-555 ERGR
+555 EKGR

>member
-1 MSKDLFEM
+1 VSDFQKKREEYLAI
-9 RKALASRTSPFAR
+9 RKGASRTTPLAR
-22 EQARGQA
+22 RAAKEQT
-29 SAVADFVF
+29 SAVAGFIFD
-37 EPKSGKD
+37 S
-44 PLGNIPVTVPRMRGG
+44 PLDNPFGSMPQTVYAGSEGIPMSAPRR
-59 PNAFVPAGQQQQF
+59 
-72 TQVDAL
+72 TQVDL
-78 APLNF
+78 MAPLNF
-83 AAEELTTPANAPFV
+83 GAEELTTPANVPFV
-97 AVPRMLSRAGSALV
+97 AGPRMLARAGNAFV

-119 DFYSGDPIKKA
+119 GFYSGSPVEKYKGIS
-130 RGVAEGMFQGVK
+130 EGMLQSAK
-142 GAARELIDPTEMAT
+142 GTARELVDPTEMAT
-156 RREFGGAGSVRRKE
+156 RREFGTGSVRRAE
-170 FVETADRG
+170 MQQTADRG
-178 VAEAS
+178 ITEGN

-199 GEGNTV
+199 GEGDTV

-215 AVEVGRLE
+215 AVQVGRLE

-230 ALTRDNPDIDQDIVD
+230 ALTKDNPDIDQDIVD

-252 AQQGKKGQLVTR
+252 AQQGKQGQLVTR

-306 NPSTEQWKE
+306 SPSTEQWKE
-315 MLGLFSALERD
+315 MLGLFSALDRD
-326 FLLQNKKIF
+326 FLLQNKKVF
-335 GENPSAAAVWG
+335 GENPSAAAVWKS
-346 TYWKGKKRVK
+346 YWKGKKNLK
-356 EGKKLGSDQKKYIDA
+356 EGNNLGSDQKKYIEAVDN
-371 IDKQMNTQTG
+371 QMKTQTG

-451 QTPPGFEDLVNVVP
+451 QTPPGFEELVNVVP
-465 IQKYKIGA
+465 IQKYRIGG

-489 SEVYENTAELER
+489 TKVYENTTELEN

-506 RLKNESVAA
+506 RLKNESVSA

-521 RDFKGTATT
+521 RDFRGTATT
-530 GERLE
+530 AERLE
-535 AAATAAMPLSAGGM
+535 ATAASAMPLSVSGM
-549 LSRDEK
+549 LTREE
-555 ERGR
+555 ER

>member
-1 MSKDLFEM
+1 MSNDYLEL
-9 RKALASRTSPFAR
+9 RKAASRTTPFAR
-22 EQARGQA
+22 KQARGQA
-29 SAVADFVF
+29 SAVADVVF
-37 EPKSGKD
+37 DS
-44 PLGNIPVTVPRMRGG
+44 PLDNPFGSLPMTAYAGSEGIPMSPPRK
-59 PNAFVPAGQQQQF
+59 
-72 TQVDAL
+72 TQVDAM

-97 AVPRMLSRAGSALV
+97 AAPRMLARAGNAFV

-130 RGVAEGMFQGVK
+130 KGVAGGMLQSAK
-142 GAARELIDPTEMAT
+142 GTARELVDPTEMAT
-156 RREFGGAGSVRRKE
+156 RREFGGAGSVRRRE
-170 FVETADRG
+170 SVETEDRG
-178 VAEAS
+178 VGEAS

-188 FLRAQATGKAV
+188 FLRAQSTGKAV
-199 GEGNTV
+199 GEGDTI

-215 AVEVGRLE
+215 AVQVGRLE
-223 NTQDVQQ
+223 NTQDVQR
-230 ALTRDNPDIDQDIVD
+230 ALTKDNPDIDQDIVD

-252 AQQGKKGQLVTR
+252 AQQGKQGQLVTR

-306 NPSTEQWKE
+306 NPSTEQWKG
-315 MLGLFSALERD
+315 MLGLFSALDRD
-326 FLLQNKKIF
+326 FLLQNKKVF
-335 GENPSAAAVWG
+335 GEKPSAAVVWSA
-346 TYWKGKKRVK
+346 YWKGKKRIK

-371 IDKQMNTQTG
+371 IDNQMKTQTG

-473 GKEAGGARPKK
+473 GKEGGGARPKK

-489 SEVYENTAELER
+489 SEVYGDTAELER

-506 RLKNESVAA
+506 RLKNESVSA

-535 AAATAAMPLSAGGM
+535 AAATATMPLSAVGM
-549 LSRDEK
+549 LSREEEK
-555 ERGR
+555 GR

>member
-1 MSKDLFEM
+1 MSDFQKKREEYLAL
-9 RKALASRTSPFAR
+9 RKGASRTTPLAR
-22 EQARGQA
+22 RAAKEQT
-29 SAVADFVF
+29 SAVAGFIFD
-37 EPKSGKD
+37 S
-44 PLGNIPVTVPRMRGG
+44 PLDNPFGSMPQTVYAGSEGIPMSAPRR
-59 PNAFVPAGQQQQF
+59 
-72 TQVDAL
+72 TQVDL
-78 APLNF
+78 MAPLNF
-83 AAEELTTPANAPFV
+83 GAEELTTPANVPFV
-97 AVPRMLSRAGSALV
+97 AGPRMLARAGNAFV

-119 DFYSGDPIKKA
+119 GFYSGSPVEKYKGIS
-130 RGVAEGMFQGVK
+130 EGMLQSAK
-142 GAARELIDPTEMAT
+142 GTARELVDPTEMAT
-156 RREFGGAGSVRRKE
+156 RREFGTGSVRRAE
-170 FVETADRG
+170 MQQTADRG
-178 VAEAS
+178 ITEGN

-199 GEGNTV
+199 GEGDTV

-215 AVEVGRLE
+215 AVQVGRLE

-230 ALTRDNPDIDQDIVD
+230 ALTKDNPDIDQDIVD

-252 AQQGKKGQLVTR
+252 AQQGKQGQLVTR

-306 NPSTEQWKE
+306 SPSTEQWKE
-315 MLGLFSALERD
+315 MLGLFSALDRD
-326 FLLQNKKIF
+326 FLLQNKKVF
-335 GENPSAAAVWG
+335 GENPSAAAVWKS
-346 TYWKGKKRVK
+346 YWKGKKNLK
-356 EGKKLGSDQKKYIDA
+356 EGNNLGSDQKKYIEAVDN
-371 IDKQMNTQTG
+371 QMKTQTG

-451 QTPPGFEDLVNVVP
+451 QTPPGFEELVNVVP
-465 IQKYKIGA
+465 IQKYRIGG

-489 SEVYENTAELER
+489 TKVYENTTELEN

-506 RLKNESVAA
+506 RLKNESVSA

-521 RDFKGTATT
+521 RDFRGTATT
-530 GERLE
+530 AERLE
-535 AAATAAMPLSAGGM
+535 ATAASAMPLSVSGM
-549 LSRDEK
+549 LTREE
-555 ERGR
+555 ER

>member
-1 MSKDLFEM
+1 MSDFQKKREEYLAI
-9 RKALASRTSPFAR
+9 RKGASRTTPLARRAAR
-22 EQARGQA
+22 EQA
-29 SAVADFVF
+29 SAAAGFIFD
-37 EPKSGKD
+37 S
-44 PLGNIPVTVPRMRGG
+44 PLNNPFGSMPQTVYAGSEGIPMSAPRR
-59 PNAFVPAGQQQQF
+59 
-72 TQVDAL
+72 TQVDL
-78 APLNF
+78 MSPLNF
-83 AAEELTTPANAPFV
+83 AAEELTTPANAPFI
-97 AVPRMLSRAGSALV
+97 AAPRMLSRAGSAFV

-130 RGVAEGMFQGVK
+130 KGVAEGMFQS
-142 GAARELIDPTEMAT
+142 ARGTAKELVDPTEMAT
-156 RREFGGAGSVRRKE
+156 RREYGTGSVRRRE
-170 FVETADRG
+170 SFETEDRG
-178 VAEAS
+178 VGEAS
-183 PKASA
+183 PKASG

-199 GEGNTV
+199 GTGDTV
-205 IEAYPVLKRD
+205 IEAYPALKRD
-215 AVEVGRLE
+215 AVQVGRLE

-230 ALTRDNPDIDQDIVD
+230 ALTKDNPDIDQDIVD

-252 AQQGKKGQLVTR
+252 AQQGKQGQLVTR

-277 IGQATTSPVALRT
+277 IGQARTAPVALRT

-297 ESWYDVVGD
+297 ESWYGVVGD
-306 NPSTEQWKE
+306 NPNTEQWKE
-315 MLGLFSALERD
+315 MLGLFSALDRD

-335 GENPSAAAVWG
+335 GENPSAAAVWN
-346 TYWKGKKRVK
+346 TYWKGKKRLK
-356 EGKKLGSDQKKYIDA
+356 ENKKLGSDQKKYIEA
-371 IDKQMNTQTG
+371 IDNQMKTQTG
-381 LKKYLSKFVPNALV
+381 LKKYLSRFIPNALV
-395 KPKGPTKV
+395 KPKGPTRV

-465 IQKYKIGA
+465 IQKYKIG
-473 GKEAGGARPKK
+473 GGTEAGGARPKK

-489 SEVYENTAELER
+489 TKVYEDTTELER

-506 RLKNESVAA
+506 RLKNESVSA

-521 RDFKGTATT
+521 RDFRGTATT
-530 GERLE
+530 AERLE
-535 AAATAAMPLSAGGM
+535 AAAAATMPLSVSGM
-549 LSRDEK
+549 LTREE

>member
-1 MSKDLFEM
+1 MSNDYLEL
-9 RKALASRTSPFAR
+9 RKAASRTTPFAR
-22 EQARGQA
+22 KQARGQA
-29 SAVADFVF
+29 SAVADVVF
-37 EPKSGKD
+37 DS
-44 PLGNIPVTVPRMRGG
+44 PLDNPFGSLPMTAYAGSEGIPMSPPRK
-59 PNAFVPAGQQQQF
+59 
-72 TQVDAL
+72 TQVDAM

-97 AVPRMLSRAGSALV
+97 AAPRMLARAGNAFV

-130 RGVAEGMFQGVK
+130 KGVAGGMLQSAK
-142 GAARELIDPTEMAT
+142 GTARELVDPTEMAT
-156 RREFGGAGSVRRKE
+156 RREFGGAGSVRRRE
-170 FVETADRG
+170 SVETEDRG
-178 VAEAS
+178 VGEAS

-188 FLRAQATGKAV
+188 FLRAQSTGKAV
-199 GEGNTV
+199 GEGDTI

-215 AVEVGRLE
+215 AVQVGRLE
-223 NTQDVQQ
+223 NTQDVQR
-230 ALTRDNPDIDQDIVD
+230 ALTKDNPDIDQDIVD

-252 AQQGKKGQLVTR
+252 AQQGKQGQLVTR
-264 NRATSSTNLGPEA
+264 NRATPSTNLGPEA

-306 NPSTEQWKE
+306 NPSTEQWKG
-315 MLGLFSALERD
+315 MLGLFSALDRD
-326 FLLQNKKIF
+326 FLLQNKKVF
-335 GENPSAAAVWG
+335 GEKPSAAVVWSA
-346 TYWKGKKRVK
+346 YWKGKKRIK

-371 IDKQMNTQTG
+371 IDNQMKTQTG

-451 QTPPGFEDLVNVVP
+451 QTPPGFENLVNVVP

-489 SEVYENTAELER
+489 SEVYGDTAELER

-506 RLKNESVAA
+506 RLKNESVSA

-535 AAATAAMPLSAGGM
+535 AAATAAMPLSAVGM
-549 LSRDEK
+549 MSRDEEK
-555 ERGR
+555 GR

>member
-1 MSKDLFEM
+1 MSNDYLEL
-9 RKALASRTSPFAR
+9 RKAASRTTPFAR
-22 EQARGQA
+22 KQARGQA
-29 SAVADFVF
+29 SAVADVVF
-37 EPKSGKD
+37 DS
-44 PLGNIPVTVPRMRGG
+44 PLDNPFGSLPVTAYAGSEGIPMSAPRK
-59 PNAFVPAGQQQQF
+59 
-72 TQVDAL
+72 TQVDAM

-97 AVPRMLSRAGSALV
+97 AAPRMLARAGSSFV

-119 DFYSGDPIKKA
+119 GFYSGSPVEKYKGIS
-130 RGVAEGMFQGVK
+130 EGMLQSAK
-142 GAARELIDPTEMAT
+142 GTARELVDPTEMAT
-156 RREFGGAGSVRRKE
+156 RREFGTGSVRRAE
-170 FVETADRG
+170 MQQTADRG
-178 VAEAS
+178 ITES
-183 PKASA
+183 NPKASA
-188 FLRAQATGKAV
+188 FLRAQSTGKAV
-199 GEGNTV
+199 GEGDTI

-215 AVEVGRLE
+215 AVQVGRLE
-223 NTQDVQQ
+223 NTEDVQR
-230 ALTRDNPDIDQDIVD
+230 ALTKDNPNIDQDIVD

-252 AQQGKKGQLVTR
+252 AQQGKQGQLVTR

-306 NPSTEQWKE
+306 SPSTEQWKE
-315 MLGLFSALERD
+315 MLGLFSALDRD
-326 FLLQNKKIF
+326 FLLQNKKVF
-335 GENPSAAAVWG
+335 GEKPSAAVVWN
-346 TYWKGKKRVK
+346 TYWKGKKRLK
-356 EGKKLGSDQKKYIDA
+356 EGKKLGSDQKKYVDVV
-371 IDKQMNTQTG
+371 DNQMKTQTG

-473 GKEAGGARPKK
+473 GKEGGGARPKK

-489 SEVYENTAELER
+489 SEVYEDTVELEK
-501 RSGIP
+501 RSGIS
-506 RLKNESVAA
+506 RLKNESISA

-530 GERLE
+530 GERVE
-535 AAATAAMPLSAGGM
+535 AAASAAMPLSAVGM
-549 LSRDEK
+549 MSRDEEK
-555 ERGR
+555 GR